1 MGKVKVW
8 EEKEKISYL
17 ADVVLNCWEQVRN

>member
-8 EEKEKISYL
+8 EEKEKIPYL
-17 ADVVLNCWEQVRN
+17 ADVVLNCWEQVRT